1 VDGRP
6 NVLVS
11 YSTDGLQNSPQRL
24 QTALDAL
31 DGLPVAVV
39 ATASGAFAVK
49 ELRVPANA
57 TVVDYLPHDLV
68 MPTVMLVVCHAGHG
82 TTMAALTHGVPLVC
96 VPGLGRDQAPIA
108 ARVGELGLG
117 IALGRDAPARAI
129 RDEVLTDRGYL
140 ERTREFARRTGK
152 PDGARG
158 AAREV
163 LAMLDGASGG

>member
-1 VDGRP
+1 
-6 NVLVS
+6 
-11 YSTDGLQNSPQRL
+11 
-24 QTALDAL
+24 
-31 DGLPVAVV
+31 
-39 ATASGAFAVK
+39 
-49 ELRVPANA
+49 
-57 TVVDYLPHDLV
+57 

-82 TTMAALTHGVPLVC
+82 TKMAALTHGVPLVC

-117 IALGRDAPARAI
+117 IALERDAPARAI
-129 RDEVLTDRGYL
+129 RDAASEVLTDRGYL
-140 ERTREFARRTGK
+140 ERTRAFARRTGK